1 MKKAAKKKPAK
12 KKVAKKAVK
21 KKSAK
26 KAVKKIKKAAKKAV
40 KKPPVKAKK
49 EVAPKKERAKKI
61 KTPYGRKE
69 LNEFRELLLN
79 MKEDILA
86 RIREISE
93 ETLMKSQK
101 EMSGDMSGYSLHMA
115 DAASD
120 SYERDFNLGLVTNER
135 RLLFD
140 VEEALKRIEEGTYGV
155 CLVSGKP
162 IRKTRLK
169 VIPYAKY
176 STSVQSKLEKEGKL

>member
-12 KKVAKKAVK
+12 KKVAKKTAK
-21 KKSAK
+21 KKPAK
-26 KAVKKIKKAAKKAV
+26 KAVKKIKKAAA
-40 KKPPVKAKK
+40 KAKK
-49 EVAPKKERAKKI
+49 PAKKAAVPKKEKAKKL
-61 KTPYGRKE
+61 KTPYDKKE
-69 LNEFRELLLN
+69 LKEFRELLLN

-176 STSVQSKLEKEGKL
+176 STVVQSKLEKEGKL

>member
-1 MKKAAKKKPAK
+1 MKKKATK

-21 KKSAK
+21 KKPAK
-26 KAVKKIKKAAKKAV
+26 KAVKKAKKAV
-40 KKPPVKAKK
+40 KKVKKIAKKVIAKAK
-49 EVAPKKERAKKI
+49 EDTAPKKVSAKKI
-61 KTPYGRKE
+61 KTPYGKKE
-69 LNEFRELLLN
+69 LGEFRELLLN

-93 ETLMKSQK
+93 DTLMKSRK
-101 EMSGDMSGYSLHMA
+101 ELSGDISGYSLHLA

-135 RLLFD
+135 RLLFEVD
-140 VEEALKRIEEGTYGV
+140 AALKRIEDGTYGV

-176 STSVQSKLEKEGKL
+176 STQVQSKLEKEGKL